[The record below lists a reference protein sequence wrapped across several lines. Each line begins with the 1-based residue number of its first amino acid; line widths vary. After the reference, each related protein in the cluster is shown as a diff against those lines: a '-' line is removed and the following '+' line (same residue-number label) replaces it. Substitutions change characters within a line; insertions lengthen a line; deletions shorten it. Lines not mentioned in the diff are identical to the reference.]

1 MTIPATHPATHF
13 STSPASRGTLRIKRL
28 LGTRL
33 KLFQLELVG
42 QDHPAL
48 VRVGALLIFGPF
60 LLVGYAFALAASI
73 RYLAIWLGW
82 GIGLLLVGVVHLIVG
97 AWGMRRSRV
106 IAFVQ
111 SYDVV
116 VPECEPEPAEEDERF
131 AFDSAVTLHRLRP
144 GMRREDRPSAEA
156 AHRRPV

>member
-1 MTIPATHPATHF
+1 MTIEANHF
-13 STSPASRGTLRIKRL
+13 STTPDSRGTLRIKRL

-48 VRVGALLIFGPF
+48 VKVGALLIFGPF
-60 LLVGYAFALAASI
+60 LLVGYAFALAAAV

-82 GIGLLLVGVVHLIVG
+82 GVGLLLVGLVHVIVG
-97 AWGMRRSRV
+97 AWGMKRSRV

-116 VPECEPEPAEEDERF
+116 APECEPEPAAEDRF
-131 AFDSAVTLHRLRP
+131 GFDSAVTLHRLRP
-144 GMRREDRPSAEA
+144 EMHPSGQTAS
-156 AHRRPV
+156 RRPV